1 MKTNILPATSL
12 KNRATS
18 LKNHLLRSIGQDCD
32 QKENGSCQFHI
43 LLKELCYILDKGLF
57 SQTPKKKRLKNLK
70 RFLPK
75 NNNEYYF
82 VNFYI

>member
-12 KNRATS
+12 KN
-18 LKNHLLRSIGQDCD
+18 HLPRSIGQDCD

-43 LLKELCYILDKGLF
+43 LLNELCYILDKGLF

-75 NNNEYYF
+75 N
-82 VNFYI
+82 